1 MKPTKIF
8 SFLMLITAAACQSP
22 APKVEQPPLIDREL
36 LFDAPEIA
44 GGKIS
49 PDGKFISFI
58 KPYKGTQN
66 IWIKKLDEDFSAAKP
81 ITADTIRPIRSYF
94 WTRDGKYIL
103 YSQDKGGD
111 ENFNIYAVDPLEVPA
126 EGSDIPENRDL
137 TNLKGVRVYIYAIPY
152 TDPDAIYI
160 GLNDRDKAWHDLYK
174 MKISTGERTLI
185 RQNSATDR
193 ITGWVFD
200 WNDQLRLA
208 NRANSD
214 GSNDILRVDA
224 KELVK
229 IYTSNVFEEAYPL
242 AFDKENKRV
251 YMQTNKG
258 DNIDLSQLILF
269 DPETLQEE
277 VVESDPLKRV
287 DLGNVFISDISK
299 EIIYTSYE
307 DDRNRIYWKNK
318 SFEEDYNLIKKE
330 LPNTDVYFTSSTT
343 DENYWM
349 LSASADVDP
358 GSTYLFDRTTKK
370 LTFQYRPRPNIP
382 VADLSEMKAISYKS
396 SDGME
401 IPAFLTLPK
410 GLEPK
415 NLPVVVF
422 PHGGPWARDGWGYNS
437 YAQFL
442 ANRGYA
448 VLAPN
453 FRSSTGYGK
462 KFLNAG
468 NNQWGEKMQD
478 DITWGVKYLIKE
490 GIADSTRIG
499 IMGGSYGGYATL
511 AGVAFTPDVYACGVS
526 IVGPSNLITLL
537 NSIPPYWEAGRVV
550 FHIRMGD
557 PNTPE
562 GKAQL
567 ERQSP
572 LNSANKIKAA
582 LLVIQGANDPRVNKA
597 ESDQIV
603 IALRERGFPV
613 EYIVAPDEGHGFA
626 RPVNNMAMLASAEKF
641 LAKHLG
647 GRFQESMKP
656 EVATRL
662 GEITVDVSTVQ
673 LAPDETK

>member
-1 MKPTKIF
+1 MKPTKFF
-8 SFLMLITAAACQSP
+8 SFVLLITAAACQSP

-126 EGSDIPENRDL
+126 EGSDIPVNRDL
-137 TNLKGVRVYIYAIPY
+137 TNLKGVRVFIYAIPY

-258 DNIDLSQLILF
+258 DSIDLSQLILF

-307 DDRNRIYWKNK
+307 DERNRIYWKDK

-437 YAQFL
+437 SAQFL

-468 NNQWGEKMQD
+468 NNQWGDKMQD

-673 LAPDETK
+673 LAPAETK

>member
-1 MKPTKIF
+1 MKPTKFF
-8 SFLMLITAAACQSP
+8 SFVLLITAAACQSP

-44 GGKIS
+44 GGQIS

-66 IWIKKLDEDFSAAKP
+66 IWIKKLEEDFTAAKP

-111 ENFNIYAVDPLEVPA
+111 ENFNIYAVDPLEAPA
-126 EGSDIPENRDL
+126 AGSDIPVNRDL
-137 TNLKGVRVYIYAIPY
+137 TNLKGVRVFIYAIPY

-214 GSNDILRVDA
+214 GSNDILRVDD

-229 IYTSNVFEEAYPL
+229 IYTSTVFEEAYPL

-277 VVESDPLKRV
+277 VIESDPLKRV
-287 DLGNVFISDISK
+287 DLGNVFISDKSK

-307 DDRNRIYWKNK
+307 DERNRIYWKDK

-396 SDGME
+396 SDGLE

-478 DITWGVKYLIKE
+478 DLTWGVKYLIKE

-572 LNSANKIKAA
+572 LNSADKIKAA

-673 LAPDETK
+673 LAPAETK

>member
-1 MKPTKIF
+1 MKPTKFF
-8 SFLMLITAAACQSP
+8 SFVLLITAAACQSP

-44 GGKIS
+44 GGQIS

-66 IWIKKLDEDFSAAKP
+66 IWIKKLEEDFTAAKP

-111 ENFNIYAVDPLEVPA
+111 ENFNIYAVDPLEAPA
-126 EGSDIPENRDL
+126 AGSDIPVNRDL
-137 TNLKGVRVYIYAIPY
+137 TNLKGVRVFIYAIPY

-229 IYTSNVFEEAYPL
+229 IYTSTVFEEAYPL

-287 DLGNVFISDISK
+287 DLGNVFISDKSK

-307 DDRNRIYWKNK
+307 DERNRIYWKDK

-396 SDGME
+396 SDGLE

-673 LAPDETK
+673 LAPAETK